1 MYYKQSKYINE
12 LHDGTRNVRYI
23 TNAKSEILYWLNVM
37 TDSIQNCLNLLE
49 TKHNLLYIR
58 NQTVPRCKHGY
69 KTSQLMAY
77 TAKAAV
83 SSEIVQNSERR
94 ASTLKNF
101 VILSLVVRKE
111 TASL

>member
-1 MYYKQSKYINE
+1 
-12 LHDGTRNVRYI
+12 
-23 TNAKSEILYWLNVM
+23 
-37 TDSIQNCLNLLE
+37 
-49 TKHNLLYIR
+49 
-58 NQTVPRCKHGY
+58 
-69 KTSQLMAY
+69 MAY